1 MYLEDRLLYQ
11 LCLVSSDRQVLEL
24 LGNHEGGLVP
34 LKEPLLVQPEKDL
47 VQLFVLMIQ
56 RIFQFILEQVIHGF
70 RLLNFE

>member
-1 MYLEDRLLYQ
+1 MEEGGKNVRRVNSGEMYLEDRLLYQ

-56 RIFQFILEQVIHGF
+56 ILF
-70 RLLNFE
+70 